1 MTRRGIKLL
10 KKMKKNFVYAMGVIA
25 ALCACESNET
35 REIVKAADPVE
46 PVVINNTTTTK
57 LEKVDEGVQSGMG
70 SGYAWTTFNGV
81 FITETPDL
89 SADDPTSI
97 LREETK
103 VGGISASYGKVLKD
117 TIACGEAFIDPIF
130 TISGEPTTTDL
141 STSDSIAA
149 RTTTVYTG
157 SDGEILNLDDLYAYL
172 NANVTIAVP
181 HYEPSSSIS
190 GIRYEPG
197 TDENSRVVWI
207 QVRVDQK
214 VVGTTQGTA
223 FSQTY
228 EVGYTQVKNAAV
240 EPEKDPYEV
249 RIKSFDLFRTYR
261 KKTQHSI
268 CEGVMAF
275 AVYNSRTGELVEEIS
290 TDDFAMQLAKCGHFG
305 SPSNGYIVGEARLI
319 GSAPTS
325 VTEKVV
331 PDNEEAL
338 TACHEKGNFKVVVT
352 CTAQDY
358 YVNFPVRGRDDSEG
372 GMEAGGQNLFFQAE
386 ITYTSPDGAWTKTW
400 KFTHTTEVNVKGW
413 ENATPAVDRSSE
425 TVNDVDGQRKLNYA
439 GTFVVEF
446 VNHLYLDGE
455 EVVQVVGDDDYY
467 HVVSKASGTFVPFH
481 TSDMRI
487 DCWTSY
493 LP

>member
-1 MTRRGIKLL
+1 
-10 KKMKKNFVYAMGVIA
+10 MKKTIISSYILGMVVLAM
-25 ALCACESNET
+25 ALASCESNET
-35 REIVKAADPVE
+35 YEKKSEGSPIVVRDTVNIEKSKKIFSLDSDKKSAMGFGWGWNLFKGL
-46 PVVINNTTTTK
+46 ISISTTDTESP
-57 LEKVDEGVQSGMG
+57 L
-70 SGYAWTTFNGV
+70 NGDY
-81 FITETPDL
+81 EN
-89 SADDPTSI
+89 
-97 LREETK
+97 
-103 VGGISASYGKVLKD
+103 GGISRSDGRVLHD
-117 TIACGEAFIDPIF
+117 TIPCGESFIDVAF
-130 TISGEPTTTDL
+130 TPADTATTEDISTP
-141 STSDSIAA
+141 DSIGNK
-149 RTTTVYTG
+149 TVQVYTG
-157 SDGEILNLDDLYAYL
+157 DDGQVLTLEDSYKYRNIES
-172 NANVTIAVP
+172 TISWPFYV
-181 HYEPSSSIS
+181 PSSEVAHRSP
-190 GIRYEPG
+190 IRYEYNPLNPN
-197 TDENSRVVWI
+197 ERIVWI
-207 QVRVDQK
+207 TVEVTHEALNAEN
-214 VVGTTQGTA
+214 GTNLTQA
-223 FSQTY
+223 Y
-228 EVGYTQVKNAAV
+228 EIGYVQVKDGAV

-305 SPSNGYIVGEARLI
+305 SPSNGYIVGEARLV

-338 TACHEKGNFKVVVT
+338 TASHEKGNFKVVVT

-358 YVNFPVRGRDDSEG
+358 YVHFPVRGRDDSEG

-400 KFTHTTEVNVKGW
+400 KFTHKTDVNVVGW
-413 ENATPAVDRSSE
+413 ETRTPQVDRSSE
-425 TVNDVDGQRKLNYA
+425 TVNDVDGVRNLKYEKS
-439 GTFVVEF
+439 FVVEF

-455 EVVQVVGDDDYY
+455 EIVQVEGDDDFYY
-467 HVVSKASGTFVPFH
+467 PVSKTTGTTKPFH
-481 TSDMRI
+481 TSDMVI

>member
-1 MTRRGIKLL
+1 M
-10 KKMKKNFVYAMGVIA
+10 KKMTVLFSYICLVIGMVAMA
-25 ALCACESNET
+25 SCQSNET
-35 REIVKAADPVE
+35 RQLVKAATPVDP
-46 PVVINNTTTTK
+46 IIIDRTTTTR
-57 LEKVDEGVQSGMG
+57 LEQTAQDQRSGMG
-70 SGYAWTTFNGV
+70 TGYAWSTFNGV
-81 FITETPDL
+81 FVTITEDNENPDGGK
-89 SADDPTSI
+89 I
-97 LREETK
+97 ENETT
-103 VGGISASYGKVLKD
+103 VGGRTQSNGRVLLD
-117 TIACGEAFIDPIF
+117 TIPCGESFIDPVF
-130 TISGEPTTTDL
+130 TLAGEPTTTDL
-141 STSDSIAA
+141 TTNDSIAA
-149 RTTTVYTG
+149 RTTKVYNGT
-157 SDGEILNLDDLYAYL
+157 DGQTLTLEDLYRYL
-172 NANVTIAVP
+172 NANVTLAVP
-181 HYEPSSSIS
+181 HYEPSSSIT
-190 GIRYEPG
+190 GVRYEAG
-197 TDENSRVVWI
+197 TTADTRIVW
-207 QVRVDQK
+207 VEVTVDQQVK
-214 VVGTTQGTA
+214 GTVQGVP
-223 FSQTY
+223 FVQTY
-228 EVGYTQVKNAAV
+228 EIGYVQTKDAAKV
-240 EPEKDPYEV
+240 QDPYEV
-249 RIKSFDLFRTYR
+249 RIKDFQLFRTYR

-305 SPSNGYIVGEARLI
+305 SPSNGYIVGEARLV

-358 YVNFPVRGRDDSEG
+358 YVHFPVRGRDDSEG

-467 HVVSKASGTFVPFH
+467 HVISKASGTFVPFH